1 MYENSNK
8 GIVKDI
14 AKGTMKV
21 HRLRNVMAC
30 LAIALTAILIT
41 LVCGAGVSTVQALMT
56 EAQMN
61 RLRERTARGSWEI
74 RNCSKRYV
82 NSRR

>member
-8 GIVKDI
+8 EMVREI
-14 AKGTMKV
+14 ARGTMKV
-21 HRLRNVMAC
+21 HRLRNIMAC

-41 LVCGAGVSTVQALMT
+41 VVCGAGVSTVKALMT

-61 RLRERTARGSWEI
+61 PAPGTNGAGIYGNRGSA
-74 RNCSKRYV
+74 
-82 NSRR
+82 

>member
-8 GIVKDI
+8 GIIKDI
-14 AKGTMKV
+14 ARGTMKV

-30 LAIALTAILIT
+30 LAIAFTAILIT

-61 RLRERTARGSWEI
+61 PAPGTNGAGIMGDREVLEKVRE
-74 RNCSKRYV
+74 
-82 NSRR
+82 